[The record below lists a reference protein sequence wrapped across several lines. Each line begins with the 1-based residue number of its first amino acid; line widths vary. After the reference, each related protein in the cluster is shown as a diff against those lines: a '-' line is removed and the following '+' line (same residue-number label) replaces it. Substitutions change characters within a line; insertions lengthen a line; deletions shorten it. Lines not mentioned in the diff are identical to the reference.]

1 MIELYT
7 KLAKEQYPDFPFG
20 NYDLE
25 VMTVLLEEIDYDK
38 MEEMREGGESFED
51 VYDVPTSKINL
62 PRGYMGLIFKHNDRI
77 DSQTFLMIKVPD

>member
-1 MIELYT
+1 
-7 KLAKEQYPDFPFG
+7 
-20 NYDLE
+20 
-25 VMTVLLEEIDYDK
+25 
-38 MEEMREGGESFED
+38 MREGGESFED